1 MKKISLSILSLL
13 FCTAWLSAQG
23 SDNNGVTKESEV
35 KKEKKVIVKKVIR
48 SGSPSAEEAQIEV
61 IVDSVLGEL
70 KGNEDGRKVK
80 VFIHKDG
87 KTKEING
94 NNVEVIVEESD
105 DEDAP
110 MMFHWNEDGGSNMA
124 KCDAPNKAVLGVQLR
139 DAGGDNGAAIDQVY
153 EGSGAEKAG
162 LQEGDMIMKIDGKR
176 VSGFESVVELM
187 SDKKVGDK
195 VKVVYLRNGEEHK
208 TTVTLGKCSPEM
220 CQPKCKAGNMKNFH
234 WNEQGMNEEQKQIL
248 REHNSEGA
256 VELEQE
262 AFRLKDLGREIS
274 EELNAELK
282 SLENRNK
289 VQDESLEITYLSGS
303 PNPSQGQ
310 LKIKYQGAKGPMV
323 LQVLDLNGKELYKED
338 LKEFNGSYDKE
349 INIDHVKGTVILKI
363 TQVKKVLSE
372 KIIVE

>member
-1 MKKISLSILSLL
+1 MKKISSSILAML
-13 FCTAWLSAQG
+13 FCTGWLLAQG
-23 SDNNGVTKESEV
+23 SDTGVTKESEV
-35 KKEKKVIVKKVIR
+35 KKEKRVIVKKVIR
-48 SGSPSAEEAQIEV
+48 SGSPSSEEAQIEV

-70 KGNEDGRKVK
+70 KGNEEGRKVK

-94 NNVEVIVEESD
+94 NNVEVIVEEGS

-139 DAGGDNGAAIDQVY
+139 DAGGDNGATIDQVY

-162 LQEGDMIMKIDGKR
+162 LKEGDMIMKIDGKK
-176 VSGFESVVELM
+176 VSGFESVVDLM
-187 SDKKVGDK
+187 SGKKVDDK

-208 TTVTLGKCSPEM
+208 ATVVLGKCSPEM

-248 REHNSEGA
+248 REHIREGA
-256 VELEQE
+256 DELREE

-274 EELNAELK
+274 EELNAELRN
-282 SLENRNK
+282 LETKNK

-310 LKIKYQGAKGPMV
+310 LKIKYQGTKGPMM

-349 INIDHVKGTVILKI
+349 INIVHVKGTVILKI
-363 TQVKKVLSE
+363 TQGKKVLSE